1 MAVAI
6 VPFRDLHAPNGSDSR
21 KRRPGKGIAR
31 KRETLRKNPRSHR
44 SRRSGWIVSL
54 ILALSSGLVSGFEL
68 QSVVLS
74 SEPTIDGVIDEEVW
88 SEAAVA
94 EGFIQIEP
102 SFGEASPF
110 PTTVRVGITDR
121 ALFVAFVLSD
131 PEPDRI
137 AGAVTTRDGN
147 LDNDDSVGVLID
159 TFNDQHTGY
168 FFRSNLLGTQED
180 GRIANNGR
188 TVDRRW
194 DAAWQCAANRT
205 TDGWSV
211 EFEIPFDILKY
222 RAGGERVWGINFL
235 RTVPRR
241 LETSVWSGPGES
253 QWRVSQFGAMVG
265 LELPIRGAK
274 RFQVI
279 PYALAVVEEDWNTEF
294 EAGGD
299 LRYRI
304 TNNLGADLTVN
315 PDFAIVEADV
325 EEINLTRFELF
336 IPEKRPF
343 FLEGGEMFSQRI
355 RQFYSRRIGEID
367 WGAKL
372 TGKAGATDLNV
383 LHTDGNYGDPD
394 ADGIFEAIYSVAR
407 FQRGFGASN
416 VGFLAA
422 NRRLEGEDAG
432 SVGFDT
438 TLFFTEKLGMTA
450 QLLRVHGPERDGG
463 LAWFVRP
470 AWDTS
475 TSHFHVRYT
484 NLDAGILEDFNAAGF
499 LKDDDRKEFDTALE
513 HTFWL
518 ESGALEKIKVDTN
531 YNRFWSQQDVLRS
544 WELEGEISFVLRSG
558 WWFEVDYLD
567 EFKLF
572 EKEFRNQHTKL
583 EVGWDSRT
591 GRSAAVFVGT
601 GTNFDSDLLLYGL
614 ELEWKLSDRWNL
626 SYSLTRLELDPD
638 PELETTVIH
647 VFNTDYYFNP
657 NLLIR
662 VFFQSNSAIDK
673 ENVQT
678 LLVWRFLP
686 PFGSLQVAYQR
697 GTSEFGTPSEQGDT
711 LFTKLQWVF

>member
-1 MAVAI
+1 MSRGAAKN
-6 VPFRDLHAPNGSDSR
+6 HAASPAEWSV
-21 KRRPGKGIAR
+21 
-31 KRETLRKNPRSHR
+31 
-44 SRRSGWIVSL
+44 GWIVLLLLVLPGTRVFGSEFQ
-54 ILALSSGLVSGFEL
+54 AVRLSSS
-68 QSVVLS
+68 
-74 SEPTIDGVIDEEVW
+74 PTIDGVVDEAVW
-88 SEAAVA
+88 TEAAVV
-94 EGFIQIEP
+94 EGFVQITP
-102 SFGEASPF
+102 SFGELSPF
-110 PTTVRVGITDR
+110 PSTVRVGISDR
-121 ALFVAFVLSD
+121 ALFVSFILSD
-131 PEPDRI
+131 PEPDQI
-137 AGAVTTRDGN
+137 ANAVTTRDGH
-147 LDNDDSVGVLID
+147 LDHDDSVGVLID
-159 TFNDQHTGY
+159 TFHDRRTGY
-168 FFRSNLLGTQED
+168 FFRTNLLGTQED

-194 DAAWQCAANRT
+194 DAAWRCAASRT
-205 TDGWSV
+205 ADGWAA
-211 EFEIPFDILKY
+211 EFEIPFEILKY
-222 RAGGERVWGINFL
+222 RAGEERSWGVNFL

-253 QWRVSQFGAMVG
+253 QWRVSQFGTLAG
-265 LELPIRGAK
+265 LELQVRGA
-274 RFQVI
+274 RRLQVI
-279 PYALAVVEEDWNTEF
+279 PYGLVVVEEGWETDF
-294 EAGGD
+294 EVGGD
-299 LRYRI
+299 LRYRV

-315 PDFAIVEADV
+315 PDFAIIEADV

-372 TGKAGATDLNV
+372 TGKVGATDLNV
-383 LHTDGNYGDPD
+383 LHTDGDFGDPD
-394 ADGIFEAIYSVAR
+394 AGDNLRAMYTAAR

-416 VGFLAA
+416 VGLLAA

-438 TLFFTEKLGMTA
+438 TLFFTETLGMTA

-484 NLDAGILEDFNAAGF
+484 NLDTGILDDFNSVGF
-499 LKDDDRKEFDTALE
+499 LKDDDRREFDAALA

-518 ESGALEKIKVDTN
+518 DSGALEKIAIDTN
-531 YNRFWSQQDVLRS
+531 YNRFWSQEGVLRS
-544 WELEGEISFVLRSG
+544 WELEGEISFLWRSG
-558 WWFEVDYLD
+558 WWFEIDYLD

-572 EKEFRNQHTKL
+572 EKEFRNHHTNL
-583 EVGWDSRT
+583 ELGWDSRE
-591 GRSAAVFVGT
+591 GRSIAVFAGT
-601 GTNFDSDLLLYGL
+601 GVNFDSDLLLYGL

-638 PELETTVIH
+638 PELESTLIH
-647 VFNTDYYFNP
+647 VFNSDYYFNP

-662 VFFQSNSAIDK
+662 VFYQSNSAIDK